1 MLLCRNKF
9 CSLIAAFLLLA
20 SCGLTKSMWDKKYD
34 ETFRQFLVSKDG
46 QYVVFL
52 GKNYHYIFTDNSSAI
67 KELLLWPNRNCLFIN
82 VEKTFLKLDLKNNV
96 TGHVVIE
103 SFFNRL
109 PHDDYEFL
117 RSLGFRSE
125 NGKALSMKIN
135 LVGKRYLPRDD
146 LGKHLPELDRTY
158 ILPIR
163 YSSTFWGNIGKVALT
178 PITVAA
184 DATILIGEIV
194 LHPFRAN

>member
-1 MLLCRNKF
+1 MLLCKNKF
-9 CSLIAAFLLLA
+9 FILVAVLLLLA
-20 SCGLTKSMWDKKYD
+20 SCGITKSLWNGNYN
-34 ETFRQFLVSKDG
+34 ETFRQFLVSQDG
-46 QYVVFL
+46 KYVVFL
-52 GKNYHYIFTDNSSAI
+52 GKNYHYIFTDNSSVI
-67 KELLLWPNRNCLFIN
+67 RELLLWSNRNCLFIN
-82 VEKTFLKLDLKNNV
+82 VEKTFLRLDLKNNV

-125 NGKALSMKIN
+125 GGKALSMKIN
-135 LVGKRYLPRDD
+135 LAGKRYLPRDD
-146 LGKHLPELDRTY
+146 LGQYLPELDRTY
-158 ILPIR
+158 IVPIH
-163 YSSTFWGNIGKVALT
+163 YSSTFWSNVGKVALT

-184 DATILIGEIV
+184 DATILIGKII